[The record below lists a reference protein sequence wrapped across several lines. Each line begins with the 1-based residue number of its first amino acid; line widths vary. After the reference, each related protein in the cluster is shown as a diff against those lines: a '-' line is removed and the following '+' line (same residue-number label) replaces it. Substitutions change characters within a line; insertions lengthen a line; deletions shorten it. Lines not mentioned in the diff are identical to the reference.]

1 MEVDMLSGDQIR
13 EKFLKYFEQKGHTI
27 VESAS
32 LVPHDDPTLLF
43 TNAGMNQFKD
53 VFLGLDKRPYS
64 RATSSQKCVRAGGK
78 HNDLD
83 TVGKTA
89 RHHTF
94 FEMLGNFSF
103 GDYFKK
109 EAIEYAWEFL
119 TVVLEIPK
127 DRLWITVFRD
137 DDEAERLWLELTD
150 ADPKKIV
157 RLGEKDNFWSMGEV
171 GPCGPCSEIIYDR
184 GESHACSEEPCAI
197 GGCDCDRWLEV
208 WNLVFMGFE
217 RDAQGNMTPLPK
229 PSIDTGMGLE
239 RITSVI
245 QHKDTNYEVD
255 MIRPLITK
263 VEEIAA
269 KAYEPGEVGFPMRVI
284 ADHARSCTFLIG
296 DGIMPSNEGR
306 GYVLRRIL
314 RRAIRFGKVL
324 NIEGLFLNDMVDT
337 VVSLMGAIYP
347 QIMENQTFIKKIIRL
362 EEERFQETIDSG
374 IKMASEMVANIKKEG
389 RTVLDGALAFQLYDT
404 YGFPFDLAE
413 DIALENGL
421 EVDKAGFETAM
432 AEQKIRARKAGGSE
446 DAFATATKLAT
457 LFKNLPETEFVGYD
471 AASHKAKILLLADE
485 HAVKTELLKA
495 GEQGYV
501 VLDYSPFYGEAG
513 GQVGDTGDLVLE
525 GELIAEVLE
534 TKKAVDGRIYSRV
547 SLRKQLETGKSIIA
561 EVSASRRERIARN
574 HSATHLLHSA
584 LKKVL
589 GTHANQKGSLVTA
602 EKLRFDFNHFSAVT
616 ADELAMVETLVN
628 RAIMQNDVVD
638 TRVMHIDEAKDI
650 GATALFGEKYGTSV
664 RVVQMGEDSM
674 EFCGGTHVG
683 HTGNIGPL
691 KIISEAGIGA
701 GLRRIE
707 ALTGEETL
715 KEYKD
720 IENLLETVAEILKV
734 APADAQAR
742 AKAMMDELRSKE
754 NELAN
759 LRSKLNEIQSGQL
772 VKDIQDISGV
782 SLLVTEV
789 ESTDMDGLRK
799 KGDALKQEMDN
810 GVIVLGT
817 KSADKVNFLVMVFG
831 EALER
836 GLHAGK
842 LVKEIAGL
850 AGGGGGGKP
859 NMAQAGGKKP
869 EKLGFA
875 LDKSSEIVEKQL
887 KSE

>member
-1 MEVDMLSGDQIR
+1 MLSGDQIR

-27 VESAS
+27 VESSS

-53 VFLGLDKRPYS
+53 VFLGLDERPYT

-127 DRLWITVFRD
+127 DRLWVTVFRD
-137 DDEAERLWLELTD
+137 DDEAERLWLEYTD
-150 ADPKKIV
+150 VDPQKIV

-184 GESHACSEEPCAI
+184 GESYACTEEPCAI
-197 GGCDCDRWLEV
+197 GGCDCDRWLEI
-208 WNLVFMGFE
+208 WNLVFMEFD
-217 RDAQGNMTPLPK
+217 RDSEGKMTSLPK

-239 RITSVI
+239 RITSVL

-255 MIRPLITK
+255 LIWPLIAK

-269 KAYEPGEVGFPMRVI
+269 KTYIPGEKGFPMRVI

-306 GYVLRRIL
+306 GYVLRRII
-314 RRAIRFGKVL
+314 RRAVRFGKVL

-337 VVSLMGAIYP
+337 VISLMGETYP
-347 QIMENQTFIKKIIRL
+347 QIVQDRDFIKKIIRL

-374 IKMASEMVANIKKEG
+374 MKMASDMVDQIKEEG
-389 RTVLDGALAFQLYDT
+389 RTVLDGSLAFQLYDT

-421 EVDKAGFETAM
+421 EVDKDGFEAAM
-432 AEQKIRARKAGGSE
+432 AAQKERARKSSGTE
-446 DAFATATKLAT
+446 DAFATATKLAN
-457 LFKNLPETEFVGYD
+457 LFQNLPKTEFVGYD
-471 AASHKAKILLLADE
+471 NGIFESKILLLADE
-485 HAVKTELLKA
+485 KAVKVEALKS

-501 VLDYSPFYGEAG
+501 VLDNSPFYGEAG
-513 GQVGDTGDLVLE
+513 GQIGDTGYLKMQDEIL
-525 GELIAEVLE
+525 AEVLD
-534 TKKAVDGRIYSRV
+534 TKKAVDGRIYCRV
-547 SLRKQLETGKSIIA
+547 EVNKDLNTNQKVSA
-561 EVSASRRERIARN
+561 EVSTTRRNRIARN

-589 GTHANQKGSLVTA
+589 GTHANQKGSLVTE
-602 EKLRFDFNHFSAVT
+602 EKLRFDFNHFAPMT
-616 ADELAMVETLVN
+616 QKELDMVETLVN

-638 TRVMHIDEAKDI
+638 TRVMPIDEAKNI
-650 GATALFGEKYGTSV
+650 GATALFGEKYGDKV
-664 RVVQMGEDSM
+664 RVVRMGEESM
-674 EFCGGTHVG
+674 EFCGGTHVSR
-683 HTGNIGPL
+683 TGNIGPL
-691 KIISEAGIGA
+691 KILSETGIGA

-715 KEYKD
+715 KEYKNT
-720 IENLLETVAEILKV
+720 ENRLMSVAGILK
-734 APADAQAR
+734 ASPQDTEIRAR
-742 AKAMMDELRSKE
+742 AILDELRTKE

-759 LRSKLNEIQSGQL
+759 LRAKFNEIQSGQL
-772 VKDIQDISGV
+772 LKDAQNIDGIV
-782 SLLVTEV
+782 LLASEV
-789 ESTDMDGLRK
+789 ETTDMDGLRK
-799 KGDALKQEMDN
+799 KGDALKQEMKN
-810 GVIVLGT
+810 GVLVLGT
-817 KSADKVNFLVMVFG
+817 KNGDKVNFLVMVFG
-831 EALER
+831 EALKR
-836 GLHAGK
+836 GIHAGK

-859 NMAQAGGKKP
+859 SMAQAGGKKP
-869 EKLGFA
+869 DKLSYAIG
-875 LDKSSEIVEKQL
+875 KSSEILEKQI
-887 KSE
+887 KSK

>member
-1 MEVDMLSGDQIR
+1 MLSGDQIR
-13 EKFLKYFEQKGHTI
+13 EKFLQYFEQKGHTI

-127 DRLWITVFRD
+127 DRLWVTVFRD
-137 DDEAERLWLELTD
+137 DDEAEKLWQEHTD
-150 ADPKKIV
+150 VDPAKIV
-157 RLGEKDNFWSMGEV
+157 RLGEKDNFWSMGDV

-184 GESHACSEEPCAI
+184 GDSYACEEEPCAI

-208 WNLVFMGFE
+208 WNLVFMEFD
-217 RDAQGNMTPLPK
+217 RDSEGIMTPLPK

-239 RITSVI
+239 RITSVL
-245 QHKDTNYEVD
+245 QNKDTNYEVD
-255 MIRPLITK
+255 LIRPLIAR
-263 VEEIAA
+263 VEEISG
-269 KAYEPGEVGFPMRVI
+269 KVYVPGEEGFPMRVI

-337 VVSLMGAIYP
+337 VVSLMGETYP
-347 QIMENQTFIKKIIRL
+347 QIVEDQAFIKKIIRL

-374 IKMASEMVANIKKEG
+374 MKVASEMVAQIKNEG

-421 EVDKAGFETAM
+421 DVDKDGFEAAM
-432 AEQKIRARKAGGSE
+432 EEQKERARKAGGAE
-446 DAFATATKLAT
+446 DAFATATKLAS
-457 LFKNLPETEFVGYD
+457 LFQALPETEFVGYESSRYD
-471 AASHKAKILLLADE
+471 TKILLMADDQ
-485 HAVKTELLKA
+485 AVQVDALNPGDE
-495 GEQGYV
+495 GFI
-501 VLDYSPFYGEAG
+501 VLEASPFYGEAG
-513 GQVGDTGDLVLE
+513 GQIGDTGYLMMGDDLV
-525 GELIAEVLE
+525 AEVRD
-534 TKKAVDGRIYSRV
+534 TKKAVDGRIYSLV
-547 SLRKQLETGKSIIA
+547 SMNKELKTDQNVTA
-561 EVSASRRERIARN
+561 EVSSTRRERIARN

-602 EKLRFDFNHFSAVT
+602 EKLRFDFNHFT
-616 ADELAMVETLVN
+616 AMTQEELAMVETLVN
-628 RAIMQNDVVD
+628 RSIMENDEVD
-638 TRVMHIDEAKDI
+638 TRVMAIEEAKEI
-650 GATALFGEKYGTSV
+650 GATALFGEKYGSSV
-664 RVVQMGEDSM
+664 RVVRMGEDSM
-674 EFCGGTHVG
+674 EFCGGTHVAR
-683 HTGNIGPL
+683 TGNIGPL
-691 KIISEAGIGA
+691 KILTETGIGA

-707 ALTGEETL
+707 AVTGEEAL

-720 IENLLETVAEILKV
+720 IEQRLGSVAGILKA
-734 APADAQAR
+734 APADAEAR
-742 AKAMMDELRSKE
+742 AKSLLEELRNKD

-759 LRSKLNEIQSGQL
+759 LKAKLNEIQSGQL
-772 VKDIQDISGV
+772 VKDVQDIEGV

-789 ESTDMDGLRK
+789 ETTDMDGLRK
-799 KGDALKQEMDN
+799 KGDALKEEMKD
-810 GVIVLGT
+810 GVLVLGT
-817 KSADKVNFLVMVFG
+817 KNGGKVNFMVMVFG
-831 EALER
+831 EALDR
-836 GLHAGK
+836 GLHAGN
-842 LVKEIAGL
+842 LVKEIAKL

-859 NMAQAGGKKP
+859 TMAQAGGKQP
-869 EKLGFA
+869 EKLSFA
-875 LDKSSEIVEKQL
+875 LEKSSEILQKQL